1 MKINSLKYIFL
12 ALILFAGIQ
21 LAAQEYDEKLV
32 VPLSKPGSKGSLEV
46 GLVMGSIKVEGYNG
60 KEVIV
65 MAKTVKNEGRR
76 EERKGRN
83 DERSD
88 LTGLKKISSNAFELE
103 IEEKDNHVDISSNH
117 YNQKID
123 LEIKVP
129 VNFSLELGTV
139 NGGNIYVSNV
149 NGNHEVSNVNGDIEM
164 YAITGSVVAST
175 VNGKIIIVFDQVEPN
190 TPMAFA
196 NMNKQID
203 ITLPATTKAT
213 LKMDSKMGEVYTD
226 FDAEIVKTDPEVKKS
241 TDEGVYKVSV
251 SQVITAKLNGGGPE
265 FNFKNFNGNII
276 VRKKK

>member
-1 MKINSLKYIFL
+1 MKINSLKYIL
-12 ALILFAGIQ
+12 LMVTLFAG
-21 LAAQEYDEKLV
+21 LHLNAQDYEEKLV

-46 GLVMGSIKVEGYNG
+46 GLIMGSIKVEGYNG

-65 MAKTVKNEGRR
+65 MAKTVKNEERR
-76 EERKGRN
+76 ERKGRN
-83 DERSD
+83 EERSD

-103 IEEKDNHVDISSNH
+103 IEEKDNHVDISSSH

-129 VNFSLELGTV
+129 INFSLELGTV
-139 NGGNIYVSNV
+139 NNGNIYVSNV
-149 NGNHEVSNVNGDIEM
+149 KGNHEISNVNGNIEM
-164 YAITGSVVAST
+164 YAISGSVVAST
-175 VNGKIIIVFDQVEPN
+175 VNGKIIVVFDEVEPN

-203 ITLPATTKAT
+203 LTIPAATKAT

-241 TDEGVYKVSV
+241 SDEGVYKVSV
-251 SQVITAKLNGGGPE
+251 SQVVTAKINGGGPE
-265 FNFKNFNGNII
+265 FNFKNFNGDII

>member
-1 MKINSLKYIFL
+1 MKINNLKYILLAF
-12 ALILFAGIQ
+12 ALIAGIQ
-21 LAAQEYDEKLV
+21 LVAQDYEEKMV
-32 VPLSKPGSKGSLEV
+32 VPLSNPGSKGSLEV
-46 GLVMGSIKVEGYNG
+46 GLIMGSIKVEGYNG

-65 MAKTVKNEGRR
+65 TAKTVKNEERPGR
-76 EERKGRN
+76 KSRN
-83 DERSD
+83 NESSD

-103 IEEKDNHVDISSNH
+103 IEEKGNHVEISSSH

-129 VNFSLELGTV
+129 INFSLDLGTV
-139 NGGNIYVSNV
+139 NNGNIYVSNV
-149 NGNHEVSNVNGDIEM
+149 TGSHEISNVNGDIEM
-164 YAITGSVVAST
+164 FAISGSVVAST
-175 VNGKIIIVFDQVEPN
+175 VNGKIIIAFDEVAPN

-203 ITLPATTKAT
+203 LTLPSNTKAT

-226 FDAEIVKTDPEVKKS
+226 FEAEIVKTDPQIKKS

-251 SQVITAKLNGGGPE
+251 SQVVTAKINGGGPE
-265 FNFKNFNGNII
+265 FKFKNFNGDII